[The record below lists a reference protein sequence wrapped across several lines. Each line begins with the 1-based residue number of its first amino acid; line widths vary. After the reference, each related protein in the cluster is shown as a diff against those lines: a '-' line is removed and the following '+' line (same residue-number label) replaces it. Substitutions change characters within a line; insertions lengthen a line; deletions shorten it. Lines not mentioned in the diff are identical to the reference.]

1 MKKFFMGIFVLIAL
15 AALAFLFV
23 ENRGSKKVSTI
34 YDGFAFLSED
44 EYVDKED
51 FDMIDGMIY
60 LSLDYINKNIDKN
73 IEFDKSKGE
82 IIIDNEKAHKVLTL
96 NSKEAQFNDG
106 TVELR
111 APAIEKDGKI
121 LLPIESFI
129 YDYKVRLRYNRD
141 IQLLLLDRED
151 IKYKK
156 STTKE
161 GAVLLEDNSK
171 RSPII
176 KRLKKDEPIYIYD
189 ESGKYYKVRMI
200 EGYAGYIEKD
210 FVNENFEEE
219 ILDSHES
226 SQTSKPLNITWDY
239 TYAEHS
245 QEKVEKIQDINGL
258 DIIIPTWF
266 SIKNGN
272 GDMIDRG
279 NFDYID
285 RYNNLGIEVW
295 GYLDNSFDPE
305 ITHEALSNES
315 TRTKIVNKT
324 LELCNKYNMKG
335 LNIDFEHTNIDDRDF
350 ITEFVKELK
359 EKAGNDLII
368 SVDVTPQI
376 SSDVTKEPYDRK
388 KLSNIADYIIVMAYD
403 QHWSSSEEAGSVA
416 QYKWVEGSI
425 NVLFRTIPNE
435 KMILGVP
442 TYSRLWKESNGKVT
456 SKTISM
462 SETLKL
468 ISDKNLKPVWD
479 EESSQNYVEYS
490 ENGAVYKIWI
500 EDAAS
505 IEKKVSLVNKYN
517 LSGVASWR
525 LGFENKDIWDVIE
538 KEIQNNKNN

>member
-23 ENRGSKKVSTI
+23 ENRGSNKVSTI

-219 ILDSHES
+219 ILDSYES

-388 KLSNIADYIIVMAYD
+388 KLSNIADYIIIMAYD

-435 KMILGVP
+435 KMVLGVP

-525 LGFENKDIWDVIE
+525 LGFETKDIWDVIE

>member
-226 SQTSKPLNITWDY
+226 SQTSRPLNITWDY